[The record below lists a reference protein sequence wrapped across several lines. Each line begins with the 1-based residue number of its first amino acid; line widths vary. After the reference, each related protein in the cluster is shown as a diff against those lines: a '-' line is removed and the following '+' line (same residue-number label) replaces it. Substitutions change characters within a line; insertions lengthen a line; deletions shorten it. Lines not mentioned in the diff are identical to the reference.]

1 MNCKR
6 SRSTVDRDHSRA
18 TEHQAYLTML
28 DYERVDWS
36 SVNDDIILTTIS
48 ELEDFVFEIDNEEL
62 CSEIEQLIETL
73 RAS

>member
-48 ELEDFVFEIDNEEL
+48 ELEDFVDEIDNEEL

>member
-36 SVNDDIILTTIS
+36 SVNNDIILSKIS
-48 ELEDFVFEIDNEEL
+48 ELEDFVDEIENEEL
-62 CSEIEQLIETL
+62 CDALEQLIQTL
-73 RAS
+73 KDS